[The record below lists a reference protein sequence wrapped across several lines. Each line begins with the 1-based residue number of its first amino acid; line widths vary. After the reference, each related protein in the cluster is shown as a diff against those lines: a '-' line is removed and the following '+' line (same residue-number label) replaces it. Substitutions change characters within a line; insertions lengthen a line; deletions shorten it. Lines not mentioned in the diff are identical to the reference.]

1 MSCCDYESARKFFGP
16 EYEPGSSSPAA
27 AESAQ
32 YVPNKWRLLSH
43 FLRLMKQHITS
54 FDYFVNTEI
63 KKVVAAAPNRI
74 VRSEVDPNFYLEYT
88 DVYVGEPSIQEDA
101 FEETPA
107 TPFECRLRDC
117 TYSAPIYVDVEYKRG
132 AYVVNQQR
140 VTIGRIPIMLRSSK
154 CALFGKNEAELEK
167 MKECP
172 HDPGGYFVVRGVE
185 KVILMQEQ
193 LSKNRCIIELDTKG
207 YVSAAITSS
216 THERKS
222 RCSIVV
228 KPAAHGRRVYLRHNT
243 LGEDIPVVIV
253 LKAMGMEADQEIV
266 ELVGSDDKKL
276 MDLFVMSME
285 EPCAERVK
293 TQKQALEFVGEAIR
307 AKQKANDN
315 TSAGASLSSA
325 HARRPLSAE
334 DEAREVLAHVVLSHV
349 PVVDYD
355 FTAKRAYIGYVTRRV
370 LAAELDPK
378 LLDDKDY
385 YGNKRLELAGQLLSL
400 LFEDLFKRFNADLKR
415 SAELVLQKQN
425 RTAVFDIVKSTVW
438 RTDTITQGF
447 VHAISTGNW
456 VLKRFKMD
464 RAGVTQ
470 VLSRLSYVSAI
481 GMTTR
486 VNSQFE
492 KTRKTSGPRALQ
504 PSQWGMLC
512 PADTPEGETC
522 GLVKNLALLAHV
534 TTDAEAEVVQK
545 ACFDL
550 GVEQLG
556 HLGGAEL
563 NSLANRGYLVFL
575 NGLVIGAC
583 SRPHKLAASLRRMRR
598 SGRIGEFVSV
608 YAHDIHRAIYIACDG
623 GRVCRPLIVA
633 SNGRSRLT
641 TAALDEALRQK
652 TPSGQSVDATLKYL
666 VKRGIV
672 EYVDVNEEN
681 NCLIAL
687 DERKLTTTSHTHV
700 EIDPVTVLGVVS
712 GLVAFPHHNQS
723 PRNTYQCAMGKQ
735 AMGIVST
742 NHYERMDSLLYSLI
756 YPQKPMVKSRV
767 LDLIDFDALPGGCNA
782 SLAVM
787 SFSGYDI
794 EDAVVLNKASLDR
807 GFMRCLVMRKHQAS
821 IKRYANN
828 TSDRSVGPPA
838 VDKFKQGEN
847 DSRYRRY
854 AALDFDG
861 ICRVGEQLV
870 DQSIMVNREV
880 PIEDKSSSAAA
891 AGASS
896 ATAANRGG
904 GGTRGGGANGG
915 SSSATSLGANPPTI
929 SYKPQP
935 CSYKGPM
942 PSVVDRVLLTSNETD
957 PFLVKVMLRQVRRPE
972 VGDKFASRHGQKGVC
987 GAIMPQEDMPFSD
1000 LGVCPDLVMNPHGF
1014 PSRMTVG
1021 KIIELVAGK
1030 AGVFSGRQ
1038 AYGTAFGED
1047 HGSADRARVACEAL
1061 VAHGYSYVGKDMF
1074 YSGTGGEPLR
1084 AYIFNGPV
1092 FYQKLKHMVMDKMH
1106 ARARG
1111 PRAQL
1116 TRQPTEGRSRD
1127 GGLRLGEM
1135 ERDVLIAYGAAG
1147 LLTERLMISSDAFDV
1162 HVCENC
1168 GLLGYSKLA
1177 QQQQQQQRPTT
1188 LATDPSINGGP
1199 KLSTTTTI
1207 DIPWCQNCRS
1217 DEYMARIRIPYA
1229 CKLLFQ
1235 ELQSMN
1241 VTPRLKLATM

>member
-1 MSCCDYESARKFFGP
+1 MSVCDYAEARKFQGP
-16 EYEPGSSSPAA
+16 EYPPGQHPAA
-27 AESAQ
+27 AASEQ
-32 YVPNKWRLLSH
+32 YVANKWKLLPH
-43 FLRLMKQHITS
+43 FLRLMKQHIAS
-54 FDYFVNTEI
+54 YDYFVNTEI
-63 KKVVAAAPNRI
+63 KKVVAAQPNRV
-74 VRSEVDPNFYLEYT
+74 VRSEVDPNFFLCYT
-88 DVYVGEPSIQEDA
+88 DVYVGTPSIEEDA
-101 FEETPA
+101 FTTTEA
-107 TPFECRLRDC
+107 TPFECRLRDS
-117 TYSAPIYVDVEYKRG
+117 TYSAPIYVDVQYRRG
-132 AYVVNQQR
+132 AHVVEQPK

-154 CALFGKNEAELEK
+154 CVLSGKSDAELEA

-172 HDPGGYFVVRGVE
+172 HDPGGYFVVKGVE
-185 KVILMQEQ
+185 KVVLMQEQ

-207 YVSAAITSS
+207 HVSAAITSS

-243 LGEDIPVVIV
+243 LGDDVPVVIV
-253 LKAMGMEADQEIV
+253 LKAMGMESDQEIV
-266 ELVGSDDKKL
+266 ELVGSDDKRL

-293 TQKQALEFVGEAIR
+293 TQKQALKYVGEAIR
-307 AKQKANDN
+307 AKQKAND
-315 TSAGASLSSA
+315 GSSA
-325 HARRPLSAE
+325 YPPQARRPLSAE

-349 PVVDYD
+349 PVHDYD

-370 LAAELDPK
+370 LAAELDNK

-534 TTDAEAEVVQK
+534 TTDAEQEAINRT
-545 ACFDL
+545 CFDL

-563 NSLANRGYLVFL
+563 NSLTNRGYLVFL

-583 SRPHKLAASLRRMRR
+583 SRPHKLAAALRRMRR
-598 SGRIGEFVSV
+598 SGKIGEFVSV
-608 YAHDIHRAIYIACDG
+608 YAHDVHRAIYIACDG

-633 SNGRSRLT
+633 PNGRSRLT
-641 TAALDEALRQK
+641 AALLEEALRRGAPTAK
-652 TPSGQSVDATLKYL
+652 RPPPSGEKDEQRAKDATAVANTVDATLEYL
-666 VKRGIV
+666 VKRGVV

-687 DERKLTTTSHTHV
+687 DERKLAPEHTHV

-787 SFSGYDI
+787 SYSGYDI
-794 EDAVVLNKASLDR
+794 EDAVILNKASLDR
-807 GFMRCLVMRKHQAS
+807 GFMRCLVMRKHQAA
-821 IKRYANN
+821 IKRYANS
-828 TSDRSVGPPA
+828 TSDRSVGPPPVSNFA
-838 VDKFKQGEN
+838 KGEN
-847 DSRYRRY
+847 DTRYRRF
-854 AALDFDG
+854 AALDLDG
-861 ICRVGEQLV
+861 ICRVGAKLV
-870 DQSIMVNREV
+870 DQAIMVNREV
-880 PIEDKSSSAAA
+880 PIEDRETMNSP
-891 AGASS
+891 
-896 ATAANRGG
+896 
-904 GGTRGGGANGG
+904 
-915 SSSATSLGANPPTI
+915 NPPTAPSPPNASGGRGRGTPSTTPTI
-929 SYKPQP
+929 RYKGQP

-942 PSVVDRVLLTSNETD
+942 PSIVDRVLLTSNETD

-987 GAIMPQEDMPFSD
+987 GAIIPQEDMPFSD
-1000 LGVCPDLVMNPHGF
+1000 LGVCPDLIMNPHGF

-1047 HGSADRARVACEAL
+1047 HGSADRAREACQAL
-1061 VAHGYSYVGKDMF
+1061 VAHGYSYVGKDLL

-1084 AYIFNGPV
+1084 AYIFMGPV

-1162 HVCENC
+1162 HVCEKC

-1177 QQQQQQQRPTT
+1177 
-1188 LATDPSINGGP
+1188 D
-1199 KLSTTTTI
+1199 LSDSTSTSTSI

-1241 VTPRLKLATM
+1241 VTPRLKLDTM